1 MPFPF
6 MAAALL
12 GSAAIGG
19 ISSMLGANSAASS
32 SEEARRQQ
40 KKALKEQRRQY
51 DTSREDLQPYAQA
64 GYGVMDD
71 LGVASGQGDEAAN
84 EDYLTRFRNSPLYQ
98 ATFQPAYDEAMKQ
111 ITNRYSGSGQTSAM
125 LQAFQE
131 RAADIANRTYGQ
143 YYGQQFGL
151 AGLGANAA
159 AGQANNA
166 MQAGN
171 NFANTYGNI
180 GNAAQGV
187 GDAQAAGY
195 MGVGNASSNALS
207 NYAYMEALKRGQGSS
222 SYDDAYTGWG
232 GSG

>member
-1 MPFPF
+1 MDP
-6 MAAALL
+6 MTIALL
-12 GSAAIGG
+12 GSAAISGVSSWLGG
-19 ISSMLGANSAASS
+19 KSAEESANKN
-32 SEEARRQQ
+32 RKLQ
-40 KKALKEQRRQY
+40 KKALEEQRRQY
-51 DTSREDLQPYAQA
+51 DTSRADLQPYAQA

-71 LGVASGQGDEAAN
+71 LGVAAGQGDEAAN
-84 EDYLTRFRNSPLYQ
+84 ADFLTRFRASPLYQ

-125 LQAFQE
+125 LQAFQD

-143 YYGQQFGL
+143 YYNQQFGL

-180 GNAAQGV
+180 GNAAMGV

-195 MGVGNASSNALS
+195 MGMGNAASNALS
-207 NYAYMEALKRGQGSS
+207 NYAFMDAMKRGQGSS
-222 SYDDAYTGWG
+222 SYGDGYTDWG
-232 GSG
+232 RGY